1 MLIEDL
7 VAVARMLYRSWR
19 AKQVPQHKLRQLA
32 QVGRKLRQAL
42 ELAKMPVATLEHAKA
57 WELAEAATEDLGRLV
72 GSEERTV
79 TLVTAAFRDLDRAR
93 PASLY
98 QERDAERLR
107 QRRLRS

>member
-1 MLIEDL
+1 MPSRTDEE
-7 VAVARMLYRSWR
+7 WR
-19 AKQVPQHKLRQLA
+19 RTDMTGLDPTKF
-32 QVGRKLRQAL
+32 
-42 ELAKMPVATLEHAKA
+42 ATLEHAKA

-72 GSEERTV
+72 GGEERTV
-79 TLVTAAFRDLDRAR
+79 TLVSAAFRDLDRAR

>member
-19 AKQVPQHKLRQLA
+19 AKKASQHKLRQLS
-32 QVGRKLRQAL
+32 QVGKKLRQAL
-42 ELAKMPVATLEHAKA
+42 ELANMPVATFEHAKA
-57 WELAEAATEDLGRLV
+57 WQLAEEATEELGVLV

-79 TLVTAAFRDLDRAR
+79 TLVTAVFHGLER
-93 PASLY
+93 PERRSVY
-98 QERDAERLR
+98 QERETERLR